1 MNSEHSY
8 SRLVIRFFSI
18 IALLAVISL
27 LVFQRHQ
34 NTGYFNWRSKM
45 WGDAVGYYIYSPAAF
60 IYGFDASKLPEKI
73 TGKTGEGFII
83 NETGKIVTRY
93 SCGVAI
99 LQVPVFLAVHW
110 IAGFTGQEQDG
121 FSGIYHLVTSLA
133 AILYSFLGILLLWHF
148 LQNYFNKWIS
158 SLAVLTVFT
167 GTNLLYYTID
177 ATGMSHV
184 YSFFLFALLLVLSK
198 KYFSETE
205 FRSRLKYFIPLSI
218 ISSLIILIRP
228 TNLAFVGLVFLL
240 DIRTWQDFTA
250 RLRQVFTPANI
261 AILVVSF
268 FLVFLP
274 QMIYWNYS
282 SGSVVTDS
290 YAGYGF
296 TNWASPKIREFLF
309 STNNGLFT
317 YNPLYFMVLAALV
330 FMIVKKEMNGW
341 FILAVFGGLIYV
353 FSSWFIFSFG
363 CGFGSRNFVEYTT
376 IFALPLG
383 YLFQHS
389 IAFLKWIRR
398 FMIFITVLFVLINI
412 KLVSAYDK
420 CFLGKDWDLKE
431 YSYYLKSRKLN
442 KRTLYFKSE
451 LLTSTKEFSKGINVD
466 LKNSA
471 LVNFRRAVVSV
482 DAEIYSLN
490 SEASIVVAIVSN
502 DSTIY
507 WNGYPLKSSYNFNK
521 LGEKQRIIGDFWFP
535 REFTTNSV
543 LSAYIWNM
551 NKDSLQ
557 VSRIKIHLE

>member
-1 MNSEHSY
+1 MKSEQSY
-8 SRLVIRFFSI
+8 SRFVIKFISI
-18 IALLAVISL
+18 SVLLTVISL

-45 WGDAVGYYIYSPAAF
+45 WGDAVGYYIYSPALF

-73 TGKTGEGFII
+73 TEKTGEGFII

-99 LQVPVFLAVHW
+99 LQAPVFLAVHW
-110 IAGFTGQEQDG
+110 IAGFTGQDQDG

-158 SLAVLTVFT
+158 SLAVLTVFA

-205 FRSRLKYFIPLSI
+205 YRSRLKYFIPLSI
-218 ISSLIILIRP
+218 VSSLIILIRP

-240 DIRTWQDFTA
+240 DVRTWQDFTA
-250 RLRQVFTPANI
+250 RLRQVFTPVNI
-261 AILVVSF
+261 VILVVSF
-268 FLVFLP
+268 LLVFLP

-317 YNPLYFMVLAALV
+317 YNPLYFIVLAALI

-376 IFALPLG
+376 IFTLPLG

-398 FMIFITVLFVLINI
+398 FIIFVIVLFVLINI

-451 LLTSTKEFSKGINVD
+451 LLTSTKEFSKGINVN
-466 LKNSA
+466 LKNST

-490 SEASIVVAIVSN
+490 SEASIVLAIVSN

-507 WNGYPLKSSYNFNK
+507 WNGYPLKNSYDFNK
-521 LGEKQRIIGDFWFP
+521 LGEKQRIKGDFWFP
-535 REFTTNSV
+535 REFTTNSN